1 MDPEP
6 ITQTPTF
13 ETASGQLTTGR
24 LCPGFLHTHV
34 RILKEGSRRTAS
46 EELPSHPPART
57 FKARQLPRVTR
68 RGDLTVGSHGQPAFP
83 VNPPEEQCKQAGWLR
98 QAGQWQEESEQFSW
112 PVTWVDWVTGIENQV
127 WPKSGQPYF
136 FRKSHSF
143 EELLKD
149 TQSEWGV
156 VRGHGELG

>member
-1 MDPEP
+1 M
-6 ITQTPTF
+6 
-13 ETASGQLTTGR
+13 
-24 LCPGFLHTHV
+24 
-34 RILKEGSRRTAS
+34 
-46 EELPSHPPART
+46 
-57 FKARQLPRVTR
+57 R

-127 WPKSGQPYF
+127 WPKSGQTYF